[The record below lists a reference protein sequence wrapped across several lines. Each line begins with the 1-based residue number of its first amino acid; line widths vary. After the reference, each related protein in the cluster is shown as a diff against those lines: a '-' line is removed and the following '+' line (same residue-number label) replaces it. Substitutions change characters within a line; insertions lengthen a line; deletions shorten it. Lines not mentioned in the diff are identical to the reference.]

1 MNTFL
6 LDILEDL
13 REKRLVPVAVL
24 LALGIVATP
33 ALLMKRGGE
42 PAKGA
47 PAATTSASTVAPP
60 QVKALTALADVKAP
74 KPDIRNLAA
83 KNPFDAP
90 VPQLQSLETAA
101 SVAGAK
107 SSETVAGT
115 ETVSSGGGGGTT
127 PSLPSLPTGG
137 DEPAESPQT
146 VGGETPSTPKKVT
159 YSFVIDASFGAAG
172 HARERHGLSRFAM
185 LPNENTPML
194 VYLGVDSDESHG
206 LFLLDAAL
214 SHSGE
219 GTCADEACSFISLGV
234 GNEHTFTDQSG
245 DTYVLRLDQIR
256 RVRVKAAASRRA
268 RARTSVGDTRDR
280 AEREQATEGARR
292 FLSPLFG
299 DLVQTDVQD

>member
-13 REKRLVPVAVL
+13 REKRLVPVALL

-47 PAATTSASTVAPP
+47 PAAASASTVASP
-60 QVKALTALADVKAP
+60 QVKALTALADVQKGD
-74 KPDIRNLAA
+74 KLNIRNLAA

-90 VPQLQSLETAA
+90 VPKLKSLESAA

-107 SSETVAGT
+107 SSETVAGGG
-115 ETVSSGGGGGTT
+115 ETLSSGGGGGGTT
-127 PSLPSLPTGG
+127 LPSVPTGG
-137 DEPAESPQT
+137 DKPAE
-146 VGGETPSTPKKVT
+146 TPHTEGDNAPSRPKKVT
-159 YSFVIDASFGAAG
+159 YSFVVDATFGTAG
-172 HARERHGLSRFAM
+172 HRRERNGLSRFAM
-185 LPNENTPML
+185 LPNEGSPML
-194 VYLGVDSDESHG
+194 VYLGVDSDESHA
-206 LFLLDAAL
+206 LFLLDATL

-219 GTCADEACSFISLGV
+219 GTCADDACSFISLGV
-234 GNEHTFTDQSG
+234 GNEHSFTDQAG
-245 DTYVLRLDQIR
+245 DTYLLRLDQIR
-256 RVRVKAAASRRA
+256 RVRVKAAASSRI

-280 AEREQATEGARR
+280 AERKQATEGARR

>member
-47 PAATTSASTVAPP
+47 PAASSASTVAPP
-60 QVKALTALADVKAP
+60 QVKALTALADVNEGR
-74 KPDIRNLAA
+74 KPNIRNLAA

-90 VPQLQSLETAA
+90 VPKLQSLETAA

-107 SSETVAGT
+107 SSETVSGT
-115 ETVSSGGGGGTT
+115 ETASSGGGGGTT
-127 PSLPSLPTGG
+127 PTLPGPIA
-137 DEPAESPQT
+137 DDKPAESPTT
-146 VGGETPSTPKKVT
+146 VGGDKPSSPKKVT
-159 YSFVIDASFGAAG
+159 YSFVIDATFGG
-172 HARERHGLSRFAM
+172 LRHTRERNGLSRFAM
-185 LPNENTPML
+185 LPDEDSPML
-194 VYLGVDSDESHG
+194 VYLGVDSDESHA
-206 LFLLDAAL
+206 LFLLDATL

-234 GNEHTFTDQSG
+234 GNEHTFTDQAG
-245 DTYVLRLDQIR
+245 DKYLLRLDQIR

-280 AEREQATEGARR
+280 AERTEATEGARR

-299 DLVQTDVQD
+299 DLVQTGVQD